1 MEVDMHD
8 KFFTAAEADT
18 KLRKLRD
25 AELNAQKQKSIFA
38 LVAGLVLLALIY
50 VSNFAIHRPVV

>member
-1 MEVDMHD
+1 MHD

-38 LVAGLVLLALIY
+38 LAAGLVLLALIY
-50 VSNFAIHRPVV
+50 VSNFSIHRRALS

>member
-1 MEVDMHD
+1 MHD

-18 KLRKLRD
+18 KLRKLRE

-38 LVAGLVLLALIY
+38 LAAGLVLLALIY
-50 VSNFAIHRPVV
+50 ISNFAIHRSVV